1 MGKNTGLK
9 RRYFVQEITLIP
21 NKMKTVSHNH
31 QNSESESTNFLLD
44 NSLFVEIAIDIF
56 YIVLLICCF
65 DLIIS

>member
-1 MGKNTGLK
+1 MEKNPVLN

-21 NKMKTVSHNH
+21 NKMKTVSHNQ
-31 QNSESESTNFLLD
+31 QNSESKSTSFLLD
-44 NSLFVEIAIDIF
+44 NSLFVEIAVDIF